1 MACVENKKQA
11 ASTVTIIITNTLFQI
26 HFKMVF
32 WFVILVAFSH
42 GIKTER
48 EKLVE
53 WNLNS

>member
-26 HFKMVF
+26 HFKMEF
-32 WFVILVAFSH
+32 WFVILVAFSY

-48 EKLVE
+48 EKLE